1 MVGPVKAV
9 CKAEL
14 RTDTAGSGPDGAAE
28 DGVTADD
35 AAAEAVAGAP
45 EADVGTAGMTTGIR
59 VVMRETPADVSF
71 EHGKI
76 SALDSL

>member
-1 MVGPVKAV
+1 MKAV

-14 RTDTAGSGPDGAAE
+14 RTDTAGSGPEGAAE

-35 AAAEAVAGAP
+35 AAAEAVAGAA

-59 VVMRETPADVSF
+59 VVISETPAKVSL
-71 EHGKI
+71 EYGRVI
-76 SALDSL
+76 ALDSL